1 MDLFGLP
8 SATNITAAIMSLGTL
23 TDGKI
28 ATAPVLKA
36 STPFYRII
44 GTESSFQDLRVI
56 ENAGALNLDK
66 NTGTEA
72 VPVWTRRA
80 MLGAGTYACRRN
92 RSTNNAA
99 TPTTQFDLQADWVTL
114 RSTDHGLAVVN
125 AQTAVTNN
133 ILTAGVTANGR
144 DQAGAFSA
152 NSWVYFY
159 WIYDGTTLA
168 SVSSVAAPDVG
179 PTLPTGYTHWAYCG
193 AVRAAAAA
201 SLRTTYFRG
210 SWAYL
215 TQRVSL
221 LSAGV
226 AAVETS
232 IGLASVV
239 PPEAEAFLLEFQ
251 MSGNQNATLRVISG
265 SDYTILPAG
274 TFGGHLTLWN
284 NAQTM
289 YYLFA
294 AAPTGS
300 LSLLSLG
307 YQVSNGGE

>member
-1 MDLFGLP
+1 M
-8 SATNITAAIMSLGTL
+8 
-23 TDGKI
+23 
-28 ATAPVLKA
+28 
-36 STPFYRII
+36 
-44 GTESSFQDLRVI
+44 
-56 ENAGALNLDK
+56 
-66 NTGTEA
+66 
-72 VPVWTRRA
+72 
-80 MLGAGTYACRRN
+80 
-92 RSTNNAA
+92 
-99 TPTTQFDLQADWVTL
+99 
-114 RSTDHGLAVVN
+114 
-125 AQTAVTNN
+125 
-133 ILTAGVTANGR
+133 
-144 DQAGAFSA
+144 
-152 NSWVYFY
+152 
-159 WIYDGTTLA
+159 
-168 SVSSVAAPDVG
+168 
-179 PTLPTGYTHWAYCG
+179 
-193 AVRAAAAA
+193 
-201 SLRTTYFRG
+201 
-210 SWAYL
+210 
-215 TQRVSL
+215 SL